1 MDADLE
7 KVFRAWEQW
16 DTAIE
21 ARNKA
26 TYRRRFEEARDRF
39 LRSKGIKMTA
49 EEFIVYAKVGYRRWL
64 LRKH

>member
-21 ARNKA
+21 VRDKTA
-26 TYRRRFEEARDRF
+26 YRRRFEQARDRF
-39 LRSKGIKMTA
+39 LRAKGIRMTP
-49 EEFIVYAKVGYRRWL
+49 EQFIVYAKVGYRRWL
-64 LRKH
+64 SRSH